1 MSRSNGGRSSN
12 GSDSNRTGDRTL
24 ESSNGEGS
32 RVGLVMFLEDE
43 LKVECEEAERQRQL
57 YSTLLREYEI
67 TRQQLAEARLHIDRL
82 RFGAHVDV
90 YKHYIITH
98 TLVPKETSLPQ
109 RIAIILQRGNPDL
122 PPLTEL
128 SPRGSSGGSE
138 SKADLT
144 TNFPNYLVAE
154 MERQTSPKV
163 AELVQRIYT
172 LQQHVVGLEAA
183 IDSDNVPFEELRRR
197 LSHVQDQHREL
208 GESVANALCDSDE
221 EVVAE
226 LRSVLH
232 EEVSVQRK

>member
-1 MSRSNGGRSSN
+1 M
-12 GSDSNRTGDRTL
+12 
-24 ESSNGEGS
+24 
-32 RVGLVMFLEDE
+32 GLVRFLEDE

-98 TLVPKETSLPQ
+98 TLIPKDASLPQ
-109 RIAIILQRGNPDL
+109 RIAAILQRGNPDL

-128 SPRGSSGGSE
+128 SPRGSSSGSE
-138 SKADLT
+138 DRADFT
-144 TNFPNYLVAE
+144 ASFPNYLVAE
-154 MERQTSPKV
+154 MERQTSPKL
-163 AELVQRIYT
+163 AELVQRIYN

-183 IDSDNVPFEELRRR
+183 INSDNVPFEELRER

-208 GESVANALCDSDE
+208 SKSVASALSDSDE

-232 EEVSVQRK
+232 QEVSVQRK